1 MIRSKAIDGKIDVI
15 IATPPCQGFSR
26 ACRNQDEN
34 DSRNLL
40 IMPVISLIKEIKPKY
55 VFIENVPQLLETEV
69 EIGGKKTL
77 IQDYMVGDLG
87 DKYNISFHQINT
99 ENYGVPQ
106 SRRRTIILLTRK
118 DQKLVWELP
127 EENEDRVT
135 LEDVIGDL
143 PPLDPFIKDI
153 DEIELK
159 KMFPDY
165 EKKKAAARKVSI
177 WHQPPIHIKR
187 QVVTMI
193 HTPTGKTAFDNKK
206 YIPRKEDGTAV
217 KGYKSTYRRLRWI
230 DPASTVTMDNRK
242 ISSQNNVHPGHYLGE
257 DENGDVVYSDP
268 RVLSLFELMRH
279 MIGHENYGLVIDRQ
293 VVTDNWSHIQIVR
306 HMIDNRLHYSNRGIP
321 VLCPMYLYEDG
332 KAKPNVNSEMVS
344 MITEKTGISFSES
357 LVESETEFDIMDLF
371 DYSYGILNSPLYIEK
386 YIDLLKIEFPKVPIP
401 NGNEMFWR
409 IVAYGRRLRKL
420 HLLEED
426 IGNPMGI
433 SFEGV
438 GDNIVSSRKLK
449 PEGLYINRTQLF
461 TNVTEEIWDFC
472 YGGYH
477 GLQKWFKDRNGM
489 KLSEDDIQHVIRV
502 LNVFEKTI
510 SIREDLDICMDEFGL
525 I

>member
-1 MIRSKAIDGKIDVI
+1 MRALSLFANIGVAEAYLDKIGVDVVLANELVKRRADLYSEIYPATEMICGDITDEKTYGLIRSKAIDGKIDVI

-77 IQDYMVGDLG
+77 IQDYMIGDLG

-153 DEIELK
+153 DEIEFK

-268 RVLSLFELMRH
+268 RVLSLFELMRV
-279 MIGHENYGLVIDRQ
+279 MSLPDDWPLPADANVAFVRSVIGE
-293 VVTDNWSHIQIVR
+293 
-306 HMIDNRLHYSNRGIP
+306 GIP
-321 VLCPMYLYEDG
+321 P
-332 KAKPNVNSEMVS
+332 
-344 MITEKTGISFSES
+344 
-357 LVESETEFDIMDLF
+357 LF
-371 DYSYGILNSPLYIEK
+371 VK
-386 YIDLLKIEFPKVPIP
+386 K
-401 NGNEMFWR
+401 
-409 IVAYGRRLRKL
+409 
-420 HLLEED
+420 
-426 IGNPMGI
+426 
-433 SFEGV
+433 
-438 GDNIVSSRKLK
+438 
-449 PEGLYINRTQLF
+449 
-461 TNVTEEIWDFC
+461 
-472 YGGYH
+472 
-477 GLQKWFKDRNGM
+477 
-489 KLSEDDIQHVIRV
+489 
-502 LNVFEKTI
+502 VFEKIITVG
-510 SIREDLDICMDEFGL
+510 DEYV
-525 I
+525 